1 MILILSYQKD
11 KTMYQLVNL
20 YITPDIKMSD
30 VILNNPYLM
39 LLLEHFGI
47 EVPLQEKTMHEVC
60 CENNIN
66 TELFLT
72 FANLYNK
79 NKYIPKTPFSFADIL
94 TIVNYLKN
102 SHKYYSEEIYPT
114 ILNTI
119 KQMYTVN
126 THKEIELVEK
136 FFGTYFS
143 EVKEH
148 LDYENITV
156 FPYILELYKR
166 IENPEHSIGQSKYS
180 VVEYQ
185 EHHNDIEEKL
195 DDLKNLLIKYL
206 PQKNDQILR
215 RKLLL
220 SLFELEYDLNIH
232 SQIEDLILI
241 PLVAKMESHLNKKK

>member
-1 MILILSYQKD
+1 
-11 KTMYQLVNL
+11 
-20 YITPDIKMSD
+20 MSD
-30 VILNNPYLM
+30 VVLNNPYLM

-47 EVPLQEKTMHEVC
+47 NVPLQEKTMHEVC
-60 CENNIN
+60 CENNIS

-72 FANLYNK
+72 FANLYNR
-79 NKYIPKTPFSFADIL
+79 NKYVPKEPFSFNDVL

-102 SHKYYSEEIYPT
+102 SHRYYSEEIYPN
-114 ILNTI
+114 ILSTI
-119 KQMYTVN
+119 KQMYELN
-126 THKEIELVEK
+126 TYKEMALVEK

-148 LDYENITV
+148 LDYENVTV
-156 FPYILELYKR
+156 FPYILELIEK
-166 IENPEHSIGQSKYS
+166 IENPEHKITQTLFS
-180 VVEYQ
+180 VDDYQ

-206 PQKNDQILR
+206 PLKDDQILR
-215 RKLLL
+215 RRLLF

-241 PLVAKMESHLNKKK
+241 PLVSKIESYLNKKK

>member
-1 MILILSYQKD
+1 
-11 KTMYQLVNL
+11 MYQTVNL
-20 YITPDIKMSD
+20 YLTSDIKMSE

-47 EVPLQEKTMHEVC
+47 DVPLQEKTMHEVC
-60 CENNIN
+60 CEHHIN
-66 TELFLT
+66 TEIFLT

-79 NKYIPKTPFSFADIL
+79 NKYVPKAPFSFSDVL

-102 SHKYYSEEIYPT
+102 SHKYYSEEIYPN
-114 ILNTI
+114 ILSTI
-119 KQMYTVN
+119 KQMYELN
-126 THKEIELVEK
+126 THKEMALVEK

-148 LDYENITV
+148 LEYENSTV
-156 FPYILELYKR
+156 FPYILELLEK
-166 IENPEHSIGQSKYS
+166 IENPEYTIQQTNFS
-180 VVEYQ
+180 VDEYQ

-206 PQKNDQILR
+206 PQKSDQILR
-215 RKLLL
+215 RKLLF

-241 PLVAKMESHLNKKK
+241 PLVSKIESHLNNKK